1 MDDNKIKDVQKQLII
16 AFALIAVFNA
26 TACWR
31 KTAPQGTGAVPA
43 AGTERQHPEGGV
55 AAVEETRFFKGSIGN
70 TSDLQMKLVRA
81 GDQLTGAY
89 FYQKVGTKID
99 LHGSIDKD
107 GNVTLEEFD
116 PAGKQTG
123 VFKGVWKQDGDGT
136 VEIKGDWTKPSSE
149 KKTAFSLLQ
158 EPIEFSNGAELVA
171 KQIRERNKKLKYE
184 VSAAYPQVTG
194 VADPNYDKFNQT
206 VRNLISR
213 KVSDFRKEMT
223 PSAED
228 ELAPDENPV
237 IDESLGSDINVNY
250 EVALAKDDLIAIQ
263 FTVSSYSAG
272 AAHPNSYT
280 EVVNFDLKNGKLLK
294 LADLFQPGAKYLQ
307 TLSIFC
313 IQELKKQAKAQGD
326 TFIDDDWI
334 NRGAGAELTNY
345 DNWTITRKGLGITF
359 DPYQVAAY
367 AAGPQNVLVPYSAL
381 KEIIKPVGMLGQF
394 AK

>member
-1 MDDNKIKDVQKQLII
+1 MNLPKQLII
-16 AFALIAVFNA
+16 AVTLISIFGA
-26 TACWR
+26 TACR
-31 KTAPQGTGAVPA
+31 RNSAPNQGTAVVPA
-43 AGTERQHPEGGV
+43 DGTGRQHPEGGI

-70 TSDLQMKLVRA
+70 ALDLQMKLVRE
-81 GDQLTGAY
+81 GEQLTGNY

-99 LHGSIDKD
+99 LRGSIDKD
-107 GNVTLEEFD
+107 GKVTLEEFD

-123 VFKGVWKQDGDGT
+123 VFKGVWGQAGDGS
-136 VEIKGDWTKPSSE
+136 VEIKGDWTKPNSE

-158 EPIEFSNGAELVA
+158 EPIEFSNGAEIVA
-171 KQIRERNKKLKYE
+171 KQIREKNKKLKYE
-184 VSAAYPQVTG
+184 VSAAYPQLTG
-194 VADPNYDKFNQT
+194 VTDPTYDKFNQT

-213 KVSDFRKEMT
+213 KVSDFKKEMT

-250 EVALAKDDLIAIQ
+250 ELALAKDDLIAIQ

-294 LADLFQPGAKYLQ
+294 LSDLFLPGSKYLE
-307 TLSIFC
+307 TLSNFC

-326 TFIDDDWI
+326 YAAMDDDWI
-334 NRGAGAELTNY
+334 KRGAGAELTNY
-345 DNWTITRKGLGITF
+345 DNWTITKKGLGITF

-367 AAGPQNVLVPYSAL
+367 AAGPQNVLVPYSAV
-381 KEIIKPVGMLGQF
+381 KEIIKPDGTVGQF
-394 AK
+394 VK

>member
-1 MDDNKIKDVQKQLII
+1 
-16 AFALIAVFNA
+16 
-26 TACWR
+26 
-31 KTAPQGTGAVPA
+31 
-43 AGTERQHPEGGV
+43 
-55 AAVEETRFFKGSIGN
+55 
-70 TSDLQMKLVRA
+70 
-81 GDQLTGAY
+81 
-89 FYQKVGTKID
+89 
-99 LHGSIDKD
+99 
-107 GNVTLEEFD
+107 
-116 PAGKQTG
+116 

-171 KQIRERNKKLKYE
+171 KQIREKNKKLKYE

-213 KVSDFRKEMT
+213 KVGDFRKEMT

-394 AK
+394 VK